1 MMADGVARRVFE
13 LDELREHTWN
23 PLQAN
28 PGKAI
33 YQLLARDFAPLP
45 ERLAAV
51 AGRLAEVP
59 AVLAEA
65 RRQLGSMPRVHLET
79 AIGQFAGTIAL
90 VSGQVDDA
98 LKAAPQCEPQLAQVR
113 PAALEALTEHRAWL
127 SARLG
132 EGRQRIRRL
141 RGPEDRA
148 RTIRPQAVAHA
159 ERGGGRG
166 RDPGPRARRPGP
178 GERGNRRAGRPDR
191 GLGSARRGPA
201 GA

>member
-1 MMADGVARRVFE
+1 MSGDADREFTTLAQEYLDDRAERHPTAATDLGDHRFDARLAAPPEQARAEERPAMDRWASRLEAIDDSALSAEHRVDAAMMANGVARRVFE

-65 RRQLGSMPRVHLET
+65 RRALGLFGAMPRVHLET

-98 LKAAPQCEPQLAQVR
+98 LQAAPQCE
-113 PAALEALTEHRAWL
+113 
-127 SARLG
+127 
-132 EGRQRIRRL
+132 
-141 RGPEDRA
+141 
-148 RTIRPQAVAHA
+148 
-159 ERGGGRG
+159 
-166 RDPGPRARRPGP
+166 
-178 GERGNRRAGRPDR
+178 
-191 GLGSARRGPA
+191 
-201 GA
+201 

>member
-1 MMADGVARRVFE
+1 MSGDADREFTTLAQEYLDDRAERHPTAATDLGDHRFDARLGDPSEPARADERRAMDRWAGRLEAIDGSALSAEHRVDAAMMADGVARRVFE

-45 ERLAAV
+45 ERLVAV

-65 RRQLGSMPRVHLET
+65 RRQLGPMPRVHLET

-90 VSGQVDDA
+90 VSGQIDDA
-98 LKAAPQCEPQLAQVR
+98 LKAAPQSGPQLDRVR
-113 PAALEALTEHRAWL
+113 PAALEA
-127 SARLG
+127 
-132 EGRQRIRRL
+132 
-141 RGPEDRA
+141 
-148 RTIRPQAVAHA
+148 
-159 ERGGGRG
+159 
-166 RDPGPRARRPGP
+166 
-178 GERGNRRAGRPDR
+178 
-191 GLGSARRGPA
+191 
-201 GA
+201 